1 MLGLCELVQLCS
13 TEKRINLQ
21 ISKGM
26 FNKNNE

>member
-13 TEKRINLQ
+13 TEKGINLQ

-26 FNKNNE
+26 FNGK